1 LSNGESNP
9 DLGSVLELGRSA
21 GWEDWR
27 MAEVGLARSH
37 RRRPLS
43 GRDPNEA
50 HRPATPLELLYD
62 LTFVVAFGTA
72 ADQLAHYLAG
82 GHLGPAIGGF
92 CFAVFAV
99 TWAWMNYSWFASAY
113 DNDDWVF
120 RVATMVQMVGV
131 IVLSLGIPEM
141 FASIDRGGALD
152 VGVMVVGYVVMRVP
166 MLFLWWL
173 VARHDPARAP
183 AARKYIWTIGVAQ
196 FGWVGLTLLG
206 LPISTFLLLGSVLF
220 AVELVGPVLAER
232 QSPTPWHARHIAERH
247 GLLVII
253 TLGEGVFGTVVALS
267 ALVHSEHG
275 WTLDAALL
283 AVAGIGLTFGLWW
296 MYFVVPW
303 GEVLQRHR
311 ERSWVWGIGHI
322 LLFGSIAATGAG
334 LHVAAYFLEGVAT
347 LSTTATVLTV
357 AVPVAVFVLAL
368 YAIGSVFLRQRDPFH
383 LLLLAGTAA
392 VLGLAVV
399 CAQMDV
405 SMSWCLVLLMLAPIV
420 TVVGYETVGHR
431 HLATALLAN

>member
-1 LSNGESNP
+1 
-9 DLGSVLELGRSA
+9 
-21 GWEDWR
+21 
-27 MAEVGLARSH
+27 
-37 RRRPLS
+37 
-43 GRDPNEA
+43 
-50 HRPATPLELLYD
+50 LELLYD

-72 ADQLAHYLAG
+72 ADQLAHYLAEA
-82 GHLGPAIGGF
+82 HLGPAIGGF

-99 TWAWMNYSWFASAY
+99 TFAWMNYSWFASAY

-152 VGVMVVGYVVMRVP
+152 VGVMVAGYVVMRVP
-166 MLFLWWL
+166 MIFLWWL

-196 FGWVGLTLLG
+196 VGWVGLTLLG
-206 LPISTFLLLGSVLF
+206 LAFSTFLLLGTVLF
-220 AVELVGPVLAER
+220 ALELVGPVLAER
-232 QSPTPWHARHIAERH
+232 RSPTPWHARHIAERH

-253 TLGEGVFGTVVALS
+253 TLGEGVLGTVVALG
-267 ALVHSEHG
+267 ALVHTEHG
-275 WTLDAALL
+275 WTVDAALL

-303 GEVLQRHR
+303 GEVLERHR
-311 ERSWVWGIGHI
+311 ERSWAWGVGHI

-357 AVPVAVFVLAL
+357 AVPVAIFVLAL

-383 LLLLAGTAA
+383 LLLIAGTAG

-399 CAQMDV
+399 CAEMGL
-405 SMSWCLVLLMLAPIV
+405 SMSWCLVLLMLAPTV
-420 TVVGYETVGHR
+420 TVVGYETIGHR
-431 HLATALLAN
+431 HLATALLAD

>member
-1 LSNGESNP
+1 
-9 DLGSVLELGRSA
+9 
-21 GWEDWR
+21 
-27 MAEVGLARSH
+27 MAEFGLAMSH
-37 RRRPLS
+37 RHRPLS

-50 HRPATPLELLYD
+50 HRTATPLELLYD

-72 ADQLAHYLAG
+72 ANELAHYLAE
-82 GHLGPAIGGF
+82 GHFGAAIGGF

-99 TWAWMNYSWFASAY
+99 VWAWMNYSWFASAY

-131 IVLSLGIPEM
+131 IILSLGIPEM
-141 FASIDRGGALD
+141 FASIDRGVALD
-152 VGVMVVGYVVMRVP
+152 VGVMVVGYVVMRLSMV
-166 MLFLWWL
+166 FLWSL

-196 FGWVGLTLLG
+196 FGWVGLVLLG
-206 LPISTFLLLGSVLF
+206 LPTSTFVLLGSVLF
-220 AVELVGPVLAER
+220 ALELAGPVLAER
-232 QSPTPWHARHIAERH
+232 RSPTPWHARHLAERH

-253 TLGEGVFGTVVALS
+253 TLGEGVLGTVVALS
-267 ALVHSEHG
+267 ALVHTEHG

-283 AVAGIGLTFGLWW
+283 AVAGVGLTFGLWW

-303 GEVLQRHR
+303 GDVLERHR
-311 ERSWVWGIGHI
+311 ERSTVWGFGHI
-322 LLFGSIAATGAG
+322 LLFGSIAATGGG

-347 LSTTATVLTV
+347 LSSTATVLTV
-357 AVPVAVFVLAL
+357 AVPVSVFVLAL
-368 YAIGSVFLRQRDPFH
+368 YGIGSAFLRQRDPFH
-383 LLLLAGTAA
+383 LLLLAGTAG

-399 CAQMDV
+399 CAEMGV
-405 SMSWCLVLLMLAPIV
+405 SMSWCLVVLMLAPIV

-431 HLATALLAN
+431 HLAAALLAN